1 MYLVGELFA
10 QKRLE
15 PVLSVFVGLQ
25 VQVQAD
31 DRKGARL
38 EVGETVEP
46 RGKLFKAVACG
57 EPAQAACLRSY
68 FFLS

>member
-1 MYLVGELFA
+1 MYLVGELFT

-46 RGKLFKAVACG
+46 RGKLFKLWH
-57 EPAQAACLRSY
+57 AASLRKPHAYGLIFS
-68 FFLS
+68 